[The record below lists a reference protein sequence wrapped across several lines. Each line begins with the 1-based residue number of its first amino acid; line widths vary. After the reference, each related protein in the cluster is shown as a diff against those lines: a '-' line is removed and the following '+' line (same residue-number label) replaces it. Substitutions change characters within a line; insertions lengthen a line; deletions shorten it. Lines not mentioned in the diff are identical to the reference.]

1 MKGMEIP
8 GELLQ
13 CLNKVML
20 MVQDFIKSCETL
32 TDFSFIYAFNLKGI
46 QTEQVQM
53 GMDTTL

>member
-1 MKGMEIP
+1 MEIP